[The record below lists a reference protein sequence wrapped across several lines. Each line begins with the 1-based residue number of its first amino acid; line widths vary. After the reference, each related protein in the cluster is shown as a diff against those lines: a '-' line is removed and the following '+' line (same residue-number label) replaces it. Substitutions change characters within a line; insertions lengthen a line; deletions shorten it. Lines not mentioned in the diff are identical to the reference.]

1 MRQKFISMCTLSV
14 FILFNLSCVSYK
26 YESSKE
32 SIETVEAWQRWRSDE
47 IKKIEILEIVNKS
60 GERLEFAEG
69 RPGIIAGDAI
79 IGGAR
84 VKEESGEVTEIVSVS
99 VPLSEVESVWVR
111 VKRKDKVRSA
121 FKTIGAI
128 GLGIVA
134 YWVIYFSTHDVSCP
148 FIYSFDGENYIFDA
162 EPYAGAVCR
171 GVQRSEWCGLEHLK
185 EVDGTYRLLVTNE
198 VEETEYVDEIKLL
211 VVDHPA
217 EVRVVPGAW
226 GKIHT
231 AANPLPPIRAYDRA
245 GRDLTSQVSENDRL
259 LWHGRVE
266 PREELVFEFPRP
278 GNTAGAKLLVNGHN
292 TLWGPES
299 IKRYLGLYGSRL
311 PAWYDEVDRMGP
323 ALFKML
329 NMHLREELY
338 SLQIRVETAAGWQSK
353 GLMVG
358 GPPTIGETKAYPLD
372 LTDVPGDTLR
382 IKLTPPSPFWK
393 INYLA
398 VDYSEDL
405 AVDVTEIAAA
415 EAVSHTGED
424 VGKLLSQNDGH
435 YMVMPDTGDSAE
447 LVFTAPPPNPGL
459 DRTVILKASGYYDIH
474 LAAEGEPQYDLLE
487 RIHSEPGFAVKHAL
501 KEYLKWQ
508 AEALEAIKQK

>member
-1 MRQKFISMCTLSV
+1 MRQKSIAMCTLTV
-14 FILFNLSCVSYK
+14 FILFNLACVSYK
-26 YESSKE
+26 YESSRE
-32 SIETVEAWQRWRSDE
+32 SIGTVEAWQKWRSDE

-60 GERLEFAEG
+60 GERLEFSKG

-79 IGGAR
+79 TGGAR
-84 VKEESGEVTEIVSVS
+84 VKGEKEEVTEIVSVS
-99 VPLSEVESVWVR
+99 VPLAEVESVWVR
-111 VKRKDKVRSA
+111 VKKKDKTRTA
-121 FKTIGAI
+121 LKTVGGI
-128 GLGIVA
+128 GLGLVA
-134 YWVIYFSTHDVSCP
+134 YIFIRVITSDPSCP

-231 AANPLPPIRAYDRA
+231 AAHPLPPIRAYDRA
-245 GRDLTSQVSENDRL
+245 GRDLTSYVNENDRL
-259 LWHGRVE
+259 FWHGEAE
-266 PREELVFEFPRP
+266 PRDELVFEFPRP
-278 GNTAGAKLLVNGHN
+278 DNAAGAKLLVNGHN

-299 IKRYLGLYGSRL
+299 IKRYLVLYGSGL
-311 PAWYDEVDRMGP
+311 PAWYDEVNRMGP

-353 GLMVG
+353 GLIVG

-372 LTDVPGDTLR
+372 LTDVSGDTLR

-405 AVDVTEIAAA
+405 PLTISEIGAVEAVD
-415 EAVSHTGED
+415 HRDRD
-424 VGKLLSQNDGH
+424 VKGVLSANDGH

-447 LVFTAPPPNPGL
+447 LVFTAPPPSPGL
-459 DRTVILKASGYYDIH
+459 DRTVILKASGYYNIH
-474 LAAEGEPQYDLLE
+474 LEAKGEPQYDLLE

-501 KEYLKWQ
+501 KEYSQWR
-508 AEALEAIKQK
+508 AETLEAIKRR